1 MPTAGSMATA
11 AFDPERLTAE
21 ASLNHVVLGSYA
33 LPQLAGRQAEEVCS
47 RDALHSLASDLGLP
61 SVRRDRLADD
71 LARALSDADACVA
84 QAAATALRTFGLCLG
99 TLIATLRDPRTASRQ
114 GGASARRAFLAYWLT
129 VDSIWLTGGLLT
141 GACGGPVLDGIR
153 AAGARAPQPCRIALA
168 PYPAVAALYGAGR
181 RAHGDCP
188 HETLAVADLGHSYI
202 KTATVQCSRDGRHR
216 FQLLDRCLAP
226 ATRSAAEVEDVV
238 TAALSGVVTKAAA
251 SNVTSVRLVVSVA
264 SFVSNGEPVDD
275 GQGTYGCLAGRVA
288 ALRGRIMI
296 DTGVG
301 VDMDFVH
308 DGTAAASAVT
318 SPNSATIT
326 VGTWLGVGFQ
336 PIDGPPLLEP
346 PPRVASHW
354 RGAQCIRP
362 TTREALDTDDD

>member
-1 MPTAGSMATA
+1 MATA
-11 AFDPERLTAE
+11 AFDPGRLTAE

-47 RDALHSLASDLGLP
+47 RDALHALASDLGLP

-71 LARALSDADACVA
+71 LARALSDPDTRVA
-84 QAAATALRTFGLCLG
+84 RAAGTVLQTFGLRLG

-114 GGASARRAFLAYWLT
+114 GCTSARRAFLAYWLT

-141 GACGGPVLDGIR
+141 GACGGPVLDGIH
-153 AAGARAPQPCRIALA
+153 AAGAPTPHSCRIALA
-168 PYPAVAALYGAGR
+168 PYPAMAALYGAGR
-181 RAHGDCP
+181 RAHRNCP
-188 HETLAVADLGHSYI
+188 HETVAVADLGHSYI
-202 KTATVQCSRDGRHR
+202 KTATLQCSRDGRHR
-216 FQLLDRCLAP
+216 FQMLDRCRAP

-238 TAALSGVVTKAAA
+238 TEALSGVVTKTAS

-264 SFVSNGEPVDD
+264 SFVSKGEPVDN
-275 GQGTYGCLAGRVA
+275 GQGTYGCLAGRRA
-288 ALRGRIMI
+288 ALRRRIMI

-336 PIDGPPLLEP
+336 PIEGPPLLEP
-346 PPRVASHW
+346 PPRVAAHQP
-354 RGAQCIRP
+354 GAQRTHPP
-362 TTREALDTDDD
+362 TRKARDTNDG